1 MSARLNLAARPF
13 EQVRP
18 VWVAAIGLLA
28 LGAGLTAVSLGEFVG
43 AKGAEK
49 AASQKLERL
58 LAQRAQLS
66 ASVDKSNR
74 ELAKVGWKKL
84 QAETASLRDVV
95 GRRKLVWSQLL
106 ADLERVVPW
115 NVRLTTITPTLDAK
129 GGIKIALNG
138 LASGRDAWL
147 KLLATLFADPHFANP
162 LPQSEESPTATSG
175 QGDRFR
181 LTVDYWPEGRP

>member
-18 VWVAAIGLLA
+18 VWVAAIALLVVA
-28 LGAGLTAVSLGEFVG
+28 ATLTAVSLAEFVG

-49 AASQKLERL
+49 VASQKLERL
-58 LAQRAQLS
+58 LAQRAELA

-84 QAETASLRDVV
+84 QAETASLKDVV
-95 GRRKLVWSQLL
+95 ARRKLVWSQLL

-115 NVRLTTITPTLDAK
+115 DVRLTTITPTVDPK
-129 GGIKIALNG
+129 GGIKIALTG

-147 KLLATLFADPHFANP
+147 RLLATLFADPHFANP
-162 LPQSEESPTATSG
+162 LPQSEESSAATSG
-175 QGDRFR
+175 QGHRFQ